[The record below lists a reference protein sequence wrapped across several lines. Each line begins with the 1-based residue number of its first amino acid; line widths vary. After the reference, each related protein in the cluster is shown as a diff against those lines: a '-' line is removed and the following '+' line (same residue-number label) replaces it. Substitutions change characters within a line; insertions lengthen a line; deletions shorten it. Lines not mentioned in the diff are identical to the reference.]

1 MNGADRPR
9 PSGHHSTVPPPLA
22 AGTAQTEHD
31 PHAGK
36 LRPED
41 PAFRRVS
48 LALFAA
54 AISMYASV
62 YAPQPL
68 LPLLS
73 RELGIA
79 PAVASLALSATTI
92 SLAVAMLVAGALTDG
107 VGRKP
112 IMAVA
117 LTLIGIIGV
126 AVGFAPDFGSL
137 LLLRALEGLVIA
149 ALPAATMAYLAEEI
163 HPRHL
168 GMAMGLYISGN
179 SVGGLA
185 GRIVS
190 GTLADVVGWRVAL
203 GAIGVLSLLSAIW
216 FIRTLPPSRHFRP
229 RPFRLGSLFGSLG
242 RCLGDPGL
250 RLLYACSFLLVGSL
264 VSLYNYVGFELMSP
278 PYGLSATLVSW
289 IFVVYLVG
297 TLSSTLMGR
306 LADRYGRGVI
316 RASVAI
322 MLVGAVAT
330 LAPSLPLKLLGLVLF
345 TFGFFGGHSIA
356 SGWVGARAGR
366 DVAPA
371 SGLYLFFFYLGSS
384 TVGSGGGLVYAGFG
398 WSGLIALIAA
408 FLSVALVA
416 TTVLRR
422 MEGQT

>member
-1 MNGADRPR
+1 MSN
-9 PSGHHSTVPPPLA
+9 LA
-22 AGTAQTEHD
+22 TQTETD

-48 LALFAA
+48 LALFFA

-68 LPLLS
+68 LPILS
-73 RELGIA
+73 RELAIP
-79 PAVASLALSATTI
+79 PATASLALSATTA
-92 SLAVAMLVAGALTDG
+92 SLALAMLVAGALTDG

-112 IMAVA
+112 IMSVA
-117 LTLIGIIGV
+117 LTLIGVIGV
-126 AVGFAPDFGSL
+126 AVGAAPTFGSL
-137 LLLRALEGLVIA
+137 LVLRALEGLVIA

-179 SVGGLA
+179 SIGGLS

-190 GTLADVVGWRVAL
+190 GTLAEFTGWRLAL
-203 GAIGVLSLLSAIW
+203 SAIGVLSLLSAFW
-216 FIRTLPPSRHFRP
+216 FIRSLPPSRHFRP
-229 RPFRLGSLFGSLG
+229 RPFKLGDVLGALG
-242 RCLGDPGL
+242 RCFRDSGL
-250 RLLYACSFLLVGSL
+250 RLLYLCSFLLVGSL
-264 VSLYNYVGFELMSP
+264 VSLYNYVGFELMAP
-278 PYGLSATLVSW
+278 PYNLSAALVSW

-306 LADRYGRGVI
+306 LSDRFGRRVI
-316 RASVAI
+316 RVSVAV
-322 MLVGAVAT
+322 MLAGALAT
-330 LAPSLPLKLLGLVLF
+330 LAPSLPLKLVGLVLF

-356 SGWVGARAGR
+356 SGWVSARAGR

-371 SGLYLFFFYLGSS
+371 SGLYLFFFYMGSS
-384 TVGSGGGLVYAGFG
+384 LTGSGGGIVYLHFG
-398 WSGLIALIAA
+398 WSGLIALLAV

-416 TTVLRR
+416 TTVLGR
-422 MEGQT
+422 MERAALPSPNPLPHEEGG